1 MLKIIIII
9 IGYTLNN
16 FTTHIIVDDGKIH
29 NFKKKKFNHFFE
41 KKNLFVFVNVETNRS
56 LWYQHHQIS
65 FVRSYTYVI
74 KGIAPCEPRSCEPR
88 WNEHITQGANKC

>member
-29 NFKKKKFNHFFE
+29 NFKKNKFNHFFE
-41 KKNLFVFVNVETNRS
+41 KKIYSFLSMWKLTEV
-56 LWYQHHQIS
+56 YGIS
-65 FVRSYTYVI
+65 II
-74 KGIAPCEPRSCEPR
+74 KFLLCGVT
-88 WNEHITQGANKC
+88 HM